1 MGKTN
6 MMATDETPCWLRKP
20 GALLKGVTSLAL
32 KTAVERK
39 GPLDLFVLSPTLC
52 LSLFPS
58 KRQFFFV
65 PSPPPP
71 FSVLLSKGSPGSQCR
86 VELGTNSQ
94 EDGLSSVS
102 VEMSRINCCINISSD
117 FLIQSALWQRSRE
130 QGFLGRIC
138 FLFLICSYK
147 QFISKTV
154 MWKEQCFH

>member
-1 MGKTN
+1 

-71 FSVLLSKGSPGSQCR
+71 SQFCLAKALQGANA
-86 VELGTNSQ
+86 ELNLAQTARK
-94 EDGLSSVS
+94 
-102 VEMSRINCCINISSD
+102 M
-117 FLIQSALWQRSRE
+117 A
-130 QGFLGRIC
+130 
-138 FLFLICSYK
+138 
-147 QFISKTV
+147 
-154 MWKEQCFH
+154 